1 MIQDQILQTNI
12 TRIVWQTS
20 KENYYVDLG
29 SKRVKSIYLFPEQSE
44 VTGISKAAIEPTEVV
59 VQSGAHY
66 VQ

>member
-1 MIQDQILQTNI
+1 MIQDQVLQTNI

-29 SKRVKSIYLFPEQSE
+29 SKRVKSIHLFPEQPE
-44 VTGISKAAIEPTEVV
+44 VTGISKAAIEPTEAV